1 MTCTHNILRGYEMVE
16 RHSDDKNEKYVR
28 KDVHIVELSK
38 VKELCT
44 EKHKVVDFRITALED
59 ATKSINKKIMAT
71 LIFTV
76 MTLIAILVAIGT
88 HALT

>member
-1 MTCTHNILRGYEMVE
+1 MAEHKEL
-16 RHSDDKNEKYVR
+16 NEKYVR
-28 KDVHIVELSK
+28 RDVHEVQMSK
-38 VKELCT
+38 VQDLCV
-44 EKHKVVDFRITALED
+44 EKHKVVDFRINTLEE

-88 HALT
+88 NALT